1 MSKFTYFNNYYQAED
16 KCSSTYRLNQSNEI
30 NCWFLLKSKAGEGNE
45 KLFVRIRKSINY
57 KQSNYIVEFRN
68 LCTYYL
74 LSHGSTPATTPG
86 NPREPQRNG
95 IVLVLFFFPSGEG
108 SCFVL
113 ETTLPDQGIPRSNV
127 CSSCELISWEKLYGR
142 KRSKQQNLRKQV
154 ARVIEISKR

>member
-1 MSKFTYFNNYYQAED
+1 MSKFTYFNNYDQAED

-57 KQSNYIVEFRN
+57 KQSNYIVVFRN

-74 LSHGSTPATTPG
+74 LSRGSTPATTPG

-95 IVLVLFFFPSGEG
+95 IVWVLFFPFRGREL
-108 SCFVL
+108 FRFRK
-113 ETTLPDQGIPRSNV
+113 PRSNV
-127 CSSCELISWEKLYGR
+127 CSSCELLSWEKLYR
-142 KRSKQQNLRKQV
+142 KKRSKQQNLRKQV